1 MNKNGNKIERKG
13 MALLVVLFIV
23 MAAVIL
29 SLGFLSRSDV
39 ELACG
44 ENMILRTQMDYLAES
59 GLEHA
64 RGLII
69 NDSNFSGDWSE
80 GGQQLAAGSDDYYDI
95 DVTLLTPIDPNDP
108 NQPIDYEITCTA
120 YREKGVERVGES
132 ILKAQLH
139 IDPNIAYWASF
150 GRGND

>member
-1 MNKNGNKIERKG
+1 MKAGRNTTDRKG
-13 MALLVVLFIV
+13 AALLVVLFIV
-23 MAAVIL
+23 MAITVL

-44 ENMILRTQMDYLAES
+44 ENMILRMQMDYLAES

-69 NDSNFSGDWSE
+69 NDSNFSGDWLA
-80 GGQQLAAGSDDYYDI
+80 GGQQLVAGSSDYYDI
-95 DVTLLTPIDPNDP
+95 DVNLLTPIDPNDP
-108 NQPIDYEITCTA
+108 NQPMDYEITSTA
-120 YREKGVERVGES
+120 YRERGGERVGES

-139 IDPNIAYWASF
+139 IDPNTAYWAGF
-150 GRGND
+150 QRGNN

>member
-1 MNKNGNKIERKG
+1 MT
-13 MALLVVLFIV
+13 LLVVLFIV
-23 MAAVIL
+23 MAITVL

-44 ENMILRTQMDYLAES
+44 ENMVLRMQMDYLAES

-69 NDSNFSGDWSE
+69 NDSNFSGDWSA
-80 GGQQLAAGSDDYYDI
+80 GRQQLAAGSEDYYDI
-95 DVTLLTPIDPNDP
+95 DVNQLPLVDPNDP
-108 NQPIDYEITCTA
+108 NQPIDYEITSTA
-120 YREKGVERVGES
+120 YREKGSERIGES

-139 IDPNIAYWASF
+139 IEPNTAYWADFHRSS
-150 GRGND
+150 D